1 MKDRFDLEE
10 EIMKLYSFAE
20 DLETVSNLIMESLEM
35 SSEVQDK
42 SVNVLIGIETM
53 LKIHADK
60 MMDTMAQCFK
70 LIPYN
75 DDTTSTLSVEIPL
88 TDADNRVITKCSGK
102 CHTRTSSECS
112 GKFYSDPSTSSFECQ

>member
-1 MKDRFDLEE
+1 MKTSKDRFDLEE

-20 DLETVSNLIMESLEM
+20 DLETVSNLIMENLEI
-35 SSEVQDK
+35 SSAVQDK

-70 LIPYN
+70 LKPYDAYTEYMAEKKRELTN
-75 DDTTSTLSVEIPL
+75 AGSDCIMKKCGNCKPTGETDD
-88 TDADNRVITKCSGK
+88 
-102 CHTRTSSECS
+102 
-112 GKFYSDPSTSSFECQ
+112 

>member
-1 MKDRFDLEE
+1 MKNRFDLEE

-70 LIPYN
+70 LIPY
-75 DDTTSTLSVEIPL
+75 DDNTTSKLSVKEDLTTADSGCRMKKCGNCKPTGEI
-88 TDADNRVITKCSGK
+88 DD
-102 CHTRTSSECS
+102 
-112 GKFYSDPSTSSFECQ
+112 

>member
-1 MKDRFDLEE
+1 MKTRFDLEE
-10 EIMKLYSFAE
+10 EIIKLYSFAE
-20 DLETVSNLIMESLEM
+20 DLETISNLIMESLEV

-70 LIPYN
+70 LIPY
-75 DDTTSTLSVEIPL
+75 DDNTTSKLSVNEDL
-88 TDADNRVITKCSGK
+88 TKDDDPAITKCSGK

-112 GKFYSDPSTSSFECQ
+112 GKCHSTMSSFEYQ

>member
-1 MKDRFDLEE
+1 MKNRFDLEE

-20 DLETVSNLIMESLEM
+20 DLETVSNLIMESLEL

-70 LIPYN
+70 LIPY
-75 DDTTSTLSVEIPL
+75 DDNTTSKLSVKEDL
-88 TDADNRVITKCSGK
+88 TNTDSGCRMKKCGN
-102 CHTRTSSECS
+102 CE
-112 GKFYSDPSTSSFECQ
+112 STGETDD

>member
-20 DLETVSNLIMESLEM
+20 DLETVSNLIMENLEL
-35 SSEVQDK
+35 SPEVQDK
-42 SVNVLIGIETM
+42 SVNVLIGMETM
-53 LKIHADK
+53 LKIHSDK

-75 DDTTSTLSVEIPL
+75 DDTSSKLSVDVPL
-88 TDADNRVITKCSGK
+88 TDADSRVTTKCSGK
-102 CHTRTSSECS
+102 CSYTSTT
-112 GKFYSDPSTSSFECQ
+112 GFEYQ

>member
-10 EIMKLYSFAE
+10 EIMKLYSFAD

-75 DDTTSTLSVEIPL
+75 DDTTSKLSVETPL
-88 TDADNRVITKCSGK
+88 TDADNRVTTKCSGK
-102 CHTRTSSECS
+102 CH
-112 GKFYSDPSTSSFECQ
+112 STMSSFEYE

>member
-1 MKDRFDLEE
+1 MKNRFDLEE

-35 SSEVQDK
+35 SSDVQDK

-70 LIPYN
+70 LIPY
-75 DDTTSTLSVEIPL
+75 DDNTTSKLSVKEDL
-88 TDADNRVITKCSGK
+88 TTTDSGCRMNKCGNCK
-102 CHTRTSSECS
+102 
-112 GKFYSDPSTSSFECQ
+112 STGETYD

>member
-1 MKDRFDLEE
+1 MKTRFDLEE

-20 DLETVSNLIMESLEM
+20 DLETISNLIMESLEV

-75 DDTTSTLSVEIPL
+75 DDTTSTLSVEVPL

-112 GKFYSDPSTSSFECQ
+112 GKYHSTMSSFEYQ

>member
-1 MKDRFDLEE
+1 MKNRFDLEE

-20 DLETVSNLIMESLEM
+20 DLETVSNLIMENLEL

-70 LIPYN
+70 LIPYD
-75 DDTTSTLSVEIPL
+75 DDTTSKLSVEIPL
-88 TDADNRVITKCSGK
+88 TDTDKCVKTKCSGK
-102 CHTRTSSECS
+102 CHATMT
-112 GKFYSDPSTSSFECQ
+112 SFEYQ

>member
-1 MKDRFDLEE
+1 MKTSKDRFDLEE

-20 DLETVSNLIMESLEM
+20 DLETVSNLIMESLEL

-70 LIPYN
+70 LIPY
-75 DDTTSTLSVEIPL
+75 DDNTTSKLSVKEDL
-88 TDADNRVITKCSGK
+88 TTADSGCRMKKCGNCK
-102 CHTRTSSECS
+102 
-112 GKFYSDPSTSSFECQ
+112 STGETDD

>member
-1 MKDRFDLEE
+1 MKTLKDRFDLEE
-10 EIMKLYSFAE
+10 DIMKLYSFAE

-35 SSEVQDK
+35 SSDVQDK

-102 CHTRTSSECS
+102 CH
-112 GKFYSDPSTSSFECQ
+112 STMTGFGYE